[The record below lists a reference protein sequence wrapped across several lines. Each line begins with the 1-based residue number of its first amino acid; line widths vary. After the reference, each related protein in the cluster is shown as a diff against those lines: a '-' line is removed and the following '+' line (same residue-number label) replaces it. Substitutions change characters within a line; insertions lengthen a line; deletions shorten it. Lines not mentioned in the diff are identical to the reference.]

1 MNRTYDDFLCRLKE
15 QRKQLGLSQEQMA
28 QRVHKTQ
35 SNYSKVELGLQRLS
49 YEELKYL
56 SESGIDIY
64 YIFTGYRG
72 SGKYLD
78 FFERKTYAEICSYCY
93 SFIEKPFDESKM
105 KNVMEECL
113 QFNDVQQANKTL
125 FFRKDGIILALDR
138 EEILYSESIQHIMY
152 IHTTKEDTL
161 SIPYI
166 TVKKLLEDLNSS
178 EFMQCSRNVIVNKKY
193 IYNVDT
199 VNRIIELKNGER
211 VEIGITYKKKIKEN
225 YLVK

>member
-78 FFERKTYAEICSYCY
+78 FFERKTYAGDLAAILPYHFTALSAFAFMVFVLLYTPCMSAIGTIKKEFGGKFTIFSVLMQLTVAWIGAFLIFNIG
-93 SFIEKPFDESKM
+93 SFFI
-105 KNVMEECL
+105 
-113 QFNDVQQANKTL
+113 
-125 FFRKDGIILALDR
+125 
-138 EEILYSESIQHIMY
+138 
-152 IHTTKEDTL
+152 
-161 SIPYI
+161 
-166 TVKKLLEDLNSS
+166 
-178 EFMQCSRNVIVNKKY
+178 
-193 IYNVDT
+193 
-199 VNRIIELKNGER
+199 
-211 VEIGITYKKKIKEN
+211 
-225 YLVK
+225 

>member
-78 FFERKTYAEICSYCY
+78 FFERKTYAEICSYLGIIY
-93 SFIEKPFDESKM
+93 SVLSLDDNIEKKFSKISEEM
-105 KNVMEECL
+105 LYIPLIISKEKSINAFLTLRHISGYQQKVMA
-113 QFNDVQQANKTL
+113 DKIGV
-125 FFRKDGIILALDR
+125 D
-138 EEILYSESIQHIMY
+138 
-152 IHTTKEDTL
+152 
-161 SIPYI
+161 
-166 TVKKLLEDLNSS
+166 VKKLREHS
-178 EFMQCSRNVIVNKKY
+178 C
-193 IYNVDT
+193 
-199 VNRIIELKNGER
+199 
-211 VEIGITYKKKIKEN
+211 
-225 YLVK
+225 